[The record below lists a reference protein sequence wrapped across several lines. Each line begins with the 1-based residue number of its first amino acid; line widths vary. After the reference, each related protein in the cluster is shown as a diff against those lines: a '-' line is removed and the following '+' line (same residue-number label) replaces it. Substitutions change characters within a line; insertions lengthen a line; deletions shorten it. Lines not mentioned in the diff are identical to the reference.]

1 MEIPISQD
9 IRKYKTKDVGNFSFK
24 EAGYLALAIG
34 AAILGY
40 NLFGGSLEAAIIPM
54 GLILV
59 VGFIKPY
66 GMSFIQFVRTVGREK
81 LSPSTYI
88 YETDFEYDMA
98 EVEEMYGE
106 NNRVITEELIQSA
119 SANKISKYEE
129 DLIIR

>member
-24 EAGYLALAIG
+24 EAGYLALGIG

-40 NLFGGSLEAAIIPM
+40 NLFGKSLEAAIIPM

-81 LSPSTYI
+81 TSPSTYI
-88 YETDFEYDMA
+88 YETDFEYDTKRS
-98 EVEEMYGE
+98 YP
-106 NNRVITEELIQSA
+106 L
-119 SANKISKYEE
+119 
-129 DLIIR
+129 